1 MSALKYIVM
10 ARIYTMHHNKN
21 TNSYSI
27 SSIYR
32 TPKFNGYGKT
42 CAYNRFSFLKNIAF
56 QSVLDVGSGPCFLL
70 DWLMKNNFFV
80 SYEAVDIRSD
90 ALALCNCKT
99 YNSIPEDQMYDLV
112 CLFGTVTYN
121 IDNDELKNKKIL
133 SELLKQSLKVCKKW
147 IVFTVFKEST
157 KEKYKNSLPK
167 NFFVYF
173 SREEISEMLEG
184 LGIYKF
190 EILEK
195 DELDNQEYF
204 VLCDVS

>member
-1 MSALKYIVM
+1 MSYYDI
-10 ARIYTMHHNKN
+10 N
-21 TNSYSI
+21 
-27 SSIYR
+27 SIYK
-32 TPKFNGYGKT
+32 TPRHNGYGKT
-42 CAYNRFSFLKNIAF
+42 CAYTRFSFLKNLSF
-56 QSVLDVGSGPCFLL
+56 QFVLDVGSGPCLLL
-70 DWLMKNNFFV
+70 DWLRENKF
-80 SYEAVDIRSD
+80 SALYEAVDIRSD

-195 DELDNQEYF
+195 DELDKQEYF
-204 VLCDVS
+204 VICQMD

>member
-1 MSALKYIVM
+1 
-10 ARIYTMHHNKN
+10 
-21 TNSYSI
+21 
-27 SSIYR
+27 
-32 TPKFNGYGKT
+32 
-42 CAYNRFSFLKNIAF
+42 
-56 QSVLDVGSGPCFLL
+56 
-70 DWLMKNNFFV
+70 
-80 SYEAVDIRSD
+80 
-90 ALALCNCKT
+90 
-99 YNSIPEDQMYDLV
+99 MYDLV

-195 DELDNQEYF
+195 DELDKQEYF
-204 VLCDVS
+204 VICQMD